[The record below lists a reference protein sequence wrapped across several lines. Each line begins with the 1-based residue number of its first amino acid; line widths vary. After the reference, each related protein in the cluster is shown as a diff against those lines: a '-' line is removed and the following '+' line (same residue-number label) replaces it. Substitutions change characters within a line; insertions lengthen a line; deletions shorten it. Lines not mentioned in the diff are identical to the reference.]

1 MCLACDIKNKSK
13 RKCLGPKTGATYFN
27 ANRLKPTNEN
37 SIKKTVFLGLQI
49 RQSFYKH

>member
-37 SIKKTVFLGLQI
+37 SIKKTVFQA
-49 RQSFYKH
+49 YKYDKVVIKH